1 MLRIPTQ
8 IKGLG
13 AAGSGVPRAGA
24 SPQRTPNLREGVL
37 CPEVVAKRAGAAPVS
52 EAFRPLRSV
61 SAAGSGGRTC
71 FFPRSAPRGYSAR
84 AEAMGKAARHLQEG
98 KKGGKKTPKPKNQ
111 TKPKPKPNPLS
122 SKGPWATGVSST
134 APVRARGVPLY
145 LRACKNI
152 PNSALSPGGCGG
164 FGVWFGF
171 GVCFLVLGFFLP
183 QTAAFS
189 PPRSTASTKYN
200 CDG

>member
-1 MLRIPTQ
+1 MSRGGGKKGRSSPGFGGFSASPLGFCRRLRWANVFFPPLRTPRIF
-8 IKGLG
+8 
-13 AAGSGVPRAGA
+13 RAGGGDGKS
-24 SPQRTPNLREGVL
+24 SP
-37 CPEVVAKRAGAAPVS
+37 AP
-52 EAFRPLRSV
+52 
-61 SAAGSGGRTC
+61 SGG
-71 FFPRSAPRGYSAR
+71 
-84 AEAMGKAARHLQEG
+84 QN
-98 KKGGKKTPKPKNQ
+98 GGKKTPKPKNQ

-152 PNSALSPGGCGG
+152 PNSTLSPGGCGG